1 MSSLFEFLTSAV
13 NLALQFVLRSVVV
26 KFGTFFGLWF
36 VTTGFMDVLKSS
48 GVLPN
53 AQALTNAFAGL
64 PPAVWYWLE
73 LLAFPQGIP
82 LVLAAMANRFIVRR
96 IPLLG

>member
-1 MSSLFEFLTSAV
+1 M
-13 NLALQFVLRSVVV
+13 
-26 KFGTFFGLWF
+26 
-36 VTTGFMDVLKSS
+36 
-48 GVLPN
+48 
-53 AQALTNAFAGL
+53 